1 MIVIFWCIRPTDYIR
16 VFFVTLSMNSNILRD
31 KISPRFGALVET
43 HWTTD
48 HRGAEEELAVE
59 WSLGMICTLVYY
71 TASSTGRDD
80 CEYATRQTI
89 GHWKALRAHVLSIFL
104 QNKRFR
110 V

>member
-1 MIVIFWCIRPTDYIR
+1 MQVSGIKIFMDRRRSY
-16 VFFVTLSMNSNILRD
+16 
-31 KISPRFGALVET
+31 
-43 HWTTD
+43 

-59 WSLGMICTLVYY
+59 WSLGIICTLVYY

-104 QNKRFR
+104 QNKIFMIFMDRR
-110 V
+110 RSYHRGAEEELAVELHIKSTM

>member
-1 MIVIFWCIRPTDYIR
+1 MDRRRSY
-16 VFFVTLSMNSNILRD
+16 
-31 KISPRFGALVET
+31 
-43 HWTTD
+43 

-89 GHWKALRAHVLSIFL
+89 GHWKALHAHVLSIFL